1 MSAEEGNDDFFKE
14 QAKQAEKIN
23 KETERL
29 QKIQERI
36 DNKAAARVA
45 YAEKMSKITEE
56 RTTKRILLDDRLQ
69 KQRRLLEVGTRMGG
83 ALGGGVGG
91 SIFGFMQQIASMKIM
106 DYSQKKDEAKDL
118 DKEFENAGAV
128 SGLRAK
134 PEQTFLG
141 KLDKTIDKAF
151 GGNSKWNKMFG
162 GHGRTAALGAGLGAV
177 GGGLALGKQ
186 IIDSSPLLQQ
196 MLKLL
201 QFGIMLILKPIGD
214 FFGMIMR
221 PVMVTL
227 LRKFIIPYYQK
238 FQPMMMKMGRD
249 IGDFVV
255 DLIAILDLL
264 TPQGGNSQEDRDRT
278 ESWGMVYPSFNEVI
292 GVPVG
297 TTAWD
302 HYFVPW
308 FQGLFDDSTNK
319 NPFEVLEVDAD
330 DENGSQIKSG
340 WGALADLFKR
350 FSDDAPDL
358 GDYWDNIDKF
368 FKDTS
373 KDISNDLNG
382 YWDNI
387 DKFFKDSSKDVSS
400 SLNGYWD
407 TLTGFFSDLEVDTKT
422 SSWVNKRWETFTK
435 FFSVIAS
442 HTKDGSWLNDRW
454 DSFTNF
460 ISQGLGMVW
469 HTLGTAWGNFV
480 SFIANLGSLGG
491 LVPTYAAD
499 GFDGTVTRPT
509 LFMAGER
516 GSEHVK
522 VTPHGQSSSNGI
534 TVNIS
539 VGNMTGDT
547 NDLNK
552 LRSTILEVMQTVN
565 VNRGR

>member
-29 QKIQERI
+29 QKLQERM
-36 DNKAAARVA
+36 DNKAEKRVA
-45 YAEKMSKITEE
+45 HAEKISKITEE

-238 FQPMMMKMGRD
+238 FQPMMMQMGRD
-249 IGDFVV
+249 IGNFVV
-255 DLIAILDLL
+255 DVINLIEKIQDPSKESRKDFNKFWGIPEDSSWWESSFIPWLD
-264 TPQGGNSQEDRDRT
+264 GIFE
-278 ESWGMVYPSFNEVI
+278 EK
-292 GVPVG
+292 
-297 TTAWD
+297 
-302 HYFVPW
+302 
-308 FQGLFDDSTNK
+308 K
-319 NPFEVLEVDAD
+319 NPWDVLEVNAD

-340 WGALADLFKR
+340 WGALADLFKK

-358 GDYWDNIDKF
+358 GDYWDKIDKF

-387 DKFFKDSSKDVSS
+387 DKFFKDSSKDVSDD
-400 SLNGYWD
+400 LNDYWD
-407 TLTGFFSDLEVDTKT
+407 TLTGFFSGLQSDTKEK
-422 SSWVNKRWETFTK
+422 SWVQKRWDTFTK
-435 FFSVIAS
+435 FFSS
-442 HTKDGSWLNDRW
+442 LQSDTKEDSWVQKRW
-454 DSFTNF
+454 DTFTNF
-460 ISQGLGMVW
+460 IAEGLGMVW

-522 VTPHGQSSSNGI
+522 VTPHGQSSSSGI